1 MFIQTILAIIASL
14 GFGIIFNIKGRNLIF
29 ASLGGGL
36 SWLCYLIFLDLGTSE
51 VISMFFSSIIFSIYS
66 ESFARVLKTPVTTI
80 IVCCLIPLVPGAGMY
95 NTMYNIVT
103 GNTHDAI
110 NLALHTLA
118 CAGILALGII
128 LVSTITRLIRNIRI
142 RTSKLKGQN

>member
-118 CAGILALGII
+118 CAGSLALGII